1 MADYYSLVAKAI
13 GALGPNT
20 EEARR
25 QVYDRARAA
34 LLSEV
39 HKFVPTWNASEIM
52 AEQLFLELAIGEV
65 EAELQPL
72 QRAPAGPDMPT
83 LTRSQP
89 VSVPQKLPMNDNERR
104 SRGSLGTTDPQ
115 NVHRADSEVPDCDQ
129 RRPTPSP
136 TLEESDC
143 VPYTWMTEILA
154 RASRQL
160 DEDFQDFAPKH
171 GRVVHRQSS
180 HHKERPNLRE
190 ALALWSHGYSTCR

>member
-39 HKFVPTWNASEIM
+39 HKLVPAWNASEIM

-72 QRAPAGPDMPT
+72 QRAAARP
-83 LTRSQP
+83 
-89 VSVPQKLPMNDNERR
+89 
-104 SRGSLGTTDPQ
+104 TTDPQ
-115 NVHRADSEVPDCDQ
+115 NVHRAGSEVPLNDNERRSHGSLDTTDVHRAGSEVPDCDQ
-129 RRPTPSP
+129 RQPSP

-143 VPYTWMTEILA
+143 VRHTWMTEILA

-171 GRVVHRQSS
+171 GCVVHSQSS
-180 HHKERPNLRE
+180 YDNKRPNLRE
-190 ALALWSHGYSTCR
+190 ALALWSHGYATCR

>member
-1 MADYYSLVAKAI
+1 MADYYPLVAKAI

-20 EEARR
+20 EETRR

-39 HKFVPTWNASEIM
+39 HKFVPAWNASEIM

-72 QRAPAGPDMPT
+72 QRAPTGPDKPT
-83 LTRSQP
+83 LTRDEP
-89 VSVPQKLPMNDNERR
+89 VSAPPKLPVNDNERR
-104 SRGSLGTTDPQ
+104 GLGSAGTRGPQ
-115 NVHRADSEVPDCDQ
+115 NVHRAGSEVPDCDQ
-129 RRPTPSP
+129 RLPTSGS

-154 RASRQL
+154 GASRQL
-160 DEDFQDFAPKH
+160 DEDFQDLAPKH
-171 GRVVHRQSS
+171 GRVHRQSS
-180 HHKERPNLRE
+180 HHKERPNLKE
-190 ALALWSHGYSTCR
+190 ALALWSHGYASCR